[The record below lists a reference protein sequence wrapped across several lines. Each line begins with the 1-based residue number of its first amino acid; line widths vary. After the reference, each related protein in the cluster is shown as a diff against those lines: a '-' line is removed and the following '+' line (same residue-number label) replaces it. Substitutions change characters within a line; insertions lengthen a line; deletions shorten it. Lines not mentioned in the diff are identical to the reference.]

1 MPTSVAAVAAPIAYG
16 VEDIYFS
23 VVHVS
28 VSTGAIKGQGEHMK
42 VVVIGATGTIGKAV
56 VDALAKRGHEVLSA
70 SRKSAVRVDIEDT
83 VTVSALFDGTKNVDA
98 VVCCAGGAGWGP
110 LGNLT
115 DDDFA
120 LSLRYKLMG
129 QVNVIRVAMGKV
141 NAGGSITVTSGV
153 LATQPMPGSA
163 AVSLVNA
170 GLEGFVRAA
179 GLEMTRG
186 VRVNVVSP
194 PWVKE
199 TLRSMKMDESKGL
212 AASDVAKAY
221 VAAVEGQSNGTVLEA
236 ARFV

>member
-1 MPTSVAAVAAPIAYG
+1 
-16 VEDIYFS
+16 
-23 VVHVS
+23 
-28 VSTGAIKGQGEHMK
+28 MK
-42 VVVIGATGTIGKAV
+42 IVVIGATGTIGKAV
-56 VDALAKRGHEVLSA
+56 ADALAKRGHEVIRA
-70 SRKSAVRVDIEDT
+70 SRKSAVRVDIEDAST
-83 VTVSALFDGTKNVDA
+83 VNALFEGRKDVDA
-98 VVCCAGGAGWGP
+98 VVSCAGGAGWGP

-129 QVNVIRVAMGKV
+129 QVNVVRVAKDKV
-141 NAGGSITVTSGV
+141 KDGGSITVTSGI
-153 LATQPMPGSA
+153 LATKPMPGSA

-179 GLEMTRG
+179 GLEMKRG

-199 TLRSMKMDESKGL
+199 TLRSMKMDESHGL
-212 AASDVAKAY
+212 AAADVAKAY
-221 VAAVEGQSNGTVLEA
+221 VVAVEGQNNGEVLEA